1 MIALTLAEIAS
12 AVGGELVSG
21 APEHVVDGSVET
33 DSRLVVPG
41 SVFFALLGEE
51 TDGHRFVPN
60 AVQAGAALVITE
72 RTVEISEDA
81 ETAQIV
87 VADGYAALAALAHE
101 VVARVRASSADR
113 VDAEGR
119 PAQLKVVGITGS
131 NGKTSTKNMLRTIL
145 EQHGETVAPQ
155 GSFNNHVGA
164 PISMLRIT
172 HDTRYLVVEMG
183 ASGVGHI
190 AKLVS
195 IAEPDV
201 GVVLKVGLAHAG
213 EFGGIEATQ
222 RAKSEMVIDLP
233 STATALLN
241 VDDDRVASMRDL
253 TAAHVV
259 GFGTSADADY
269 RITGIETDRSGT
281 RFTLTAPGVP
291 HTGDESADRDR
302 SADPAQ
308 PGGTDRL
315 PETVDV
321 RLVILGEHHAM
332 NASAALTVAH
342 LWGVPLATGAEALAS
357 MTRAE
362 RWRMELLQGG
372 PEGVTVINDAY
383 NASPDST
390 AAALRTLA
398 QIVRP
403 GERTVAV
410 LGEMAELGE
419 YSTEEHDRIGRL
431 VVRLGIGQLVVVG
444 RGAMPIHQAA
454 TLEGSW
460 DGESVFIEDVDDAV
474 HQLQDMLRPGDVVLV
489 KSSKSAELRF
499 LGDRLGGVPE

>member
-1 MIALTLAEIAS
+1 MIALTLAEIAT
-12 AVGGELVSG
+12 AVGGELIGG
-21 APEHVVDGSVET
+21 AQATDVAEPGDLVVEGSVET
-33 DSRLVVPG
+33 DSRLVRPG
-41 SVFFALLGEE
+41 SVFFALPGEV
-51 TDGHRFVPN
+51 TDGRRFVP
-60 AVQAGAALVITE
+60 AATEAGAALVITPE
-72 RTVEISEDA
+72 RVET
-81 ETAQIV
+81 TAPQIV

-101 VVARVRASSADR
+101 VVTRVRMASADR

-119 PAQLKVVGITGS
+119 PAPLKVVGITGS

-145 EQHGETVAPQ
+145 EQHGETVAPE

-164 PISMLRIT
+164 PISMLRVT
-172 HDTRYLVVEMG
+172 DDTRFLVVEMG

-190 AKLVS
+190 AALVR

-222 RAKSEMVIDLP
+222 RAKSEMVTDLP
-233 STATALLN
+233 ASATALLN

-253 TAAHVV
+253 TAAQVV

-281 RFTLTAPGVP
+281 RFTLTAPPVDQE
-291 HTGDESADRDR
+291 GDRPTDGT
-302 SADPAQ
+302 Q
-308 PGGTDRL
+308 PGGPDH
-315 PETVDV
+315 VDV
-321 RLVILGEHHAM
+321 RLAILGEHHAM
-332 NASAALTVAH
+332 NAAAALTVAH
-342 LWGVPLATGAEALAS
+342 RWGVPLADGAAALAS

-419 YSTEEHDRIGRL
+419 FSTEEHDRIGRL

-474 HQLQDMLRPGDVVLV
+474 RSLQDMLRPGDVVLV

-499 LGDRLGGVPE
+499 LGDRLGGVTE

>member
-1 MIALTLAEIAS
+1 MIAMTLAEIAT
-12 AVGGELVSG
+12 AVGGELIGG
-21 APEHVVDGSVET
+21 AQATDVAEPGDLVVEGSVET
-33 DSRLVVPG
+33 DSRLVRPG
-41 SVFFALLGEE
+41 SVFFALPGEV
-51 TDGHRFVPN
+51 TDGRRFVPA
-60 AVQAGAALVITE
+60 AVDAGAALVITPE
-72 RTVEISEDA
+72 RVDT
-81 ETAQIV
+81 TAPQIV
-87 VADGYAALAALAHE
+87 VPDGYEALAALAHE
-101 VVARVRASSADR
+101 VVTRVRMSTADR
-113 VDAEGR
+113 VDADGR
-119 PAQLKVVGITGS
+119 PAPLRVVGITGS

-145 EQHGETVAPQ
+145 EQHGATVAPE

-164 PISMLRIT
+164 PISMLRVT
-172 HDTRYLVVEMG
+172 YDTRYLVVEMG

-222 RAKSEMVIDLP
+222 RAKSEMVTDLP
-233 STATALLN
+233 ETATALLN

-253 TAAHVV
+253 TAARVV

-281 RFTLTAPGVP
+281 RFTLTAPPG
-291 HTGDESADRDR
+291 
-302 SADPAQ
+302 Q
-308 PGGTDRL
+308 PGGPDH
-315 PETVDV
+315 VDV
-321 RLVILGEHHAM
+321 RLAILGEHHAM

-342 LWGVPLATGAEALAS
+342 LWGVPLADGAAALAS

-419 YSTEEHDRIGRL
+419 YSVEEHDRIGRL

-460 DGESVFIEDVDDAV
+460 DGESVYIEDVDDAV
-474 HQLQDMLRPGDVVLV
+474 RAMQEMLRPGDVVLV

-499 LGDRLGGVPE
+499 LGDRLGGVTE

>member
-1 MIALTLAEIAS
+1 MIAMTLAEIAT
-12 AVGGELVSG
+12 AVGGELIGGEQATDVAEPG
-21 APEHVVDGSVET
+21 DLVVEGSVET
-33 DSRLVVPG
+33 DSRLVRPG
-41 SVFFALLGEE
+41 SVFFALPGEV
-51 TDGHRFVPN
+51 TDGRRFVPA
-60 AVQAGAALVITE
+60 AVDAGAALVITPE
-72 RTVEISEDA
+72 RVDT
-81 ETAQIV
+81 TAPQIV
-87 VADGYAALAALAHE
+87 VTDGYEALAALAHE
-101 VVARVRASSADR
+101 VVTRVRMSTADR
-113 VDAEGR
+113 VDADGR
-119 PAQLKVVGITGS
+119 PAPLRVVGITGS

-145 EQHGETVAPQ
+145 EQHGATVAPE

-164 PISMLRIT
+164 PISMLRVT
-172 HDTRYLVVEMG
+172 YDTRYLVVEMG

-195 IAEPDV
+195 IAEPDL

-222 RAKSEMVIDLP
+222 RAKSEMVTDLP
-233 STATALLN
+233 ATATALLN

-253 TAAHVV
+253 TAARVV
-259 GFGTSADADY
+259 GFGTSAEADY

-281 RFTLTAPGVP
+281 RFTLTAPPG
-291 HTGDESADRDR
+291 
-302 SADPAQ
+302 Q
-308 PGGTDRL
+308 PGGPDH
-315 PETVDV
+315 VDV
-321 RLVILGEHHAM
+321 RLAILGEHHAM

-342 LWGVPLATGAEALAS
+342 LWGVPLADGAAALAS

-419 YSTEEHDRIGRL
+419 YSVEEHDRIGRL

-460 DGESVFIEDVDDAV
+460 DGESVYIEDVDDAV
-474 HQLQDMLRPGDVVLV
+474 RAMQEMLRPGDVVLV

-499 LGDRLGGVPE
+499 LGDRLGGVTE

>member
-1 MIALTLAEIAS
+1 MIAMTLAEIAT
-12 AVGGELVSG
+12 AVGGELIGGVQATDVAEPG
-21 APEHVVDGSVET
+21 DLVVEGSVET
-33 DSRLVVPG
+33 DSRLVRPG
-41 SVFFALLGEE
+41 SVFFALPGEV
-51 TDGHRFVPN
+51 TDGRRFVSA
-60 AVQAGAALVITE
+60 AVDAGAALVITPE
-72 RTVEISEDA
+72 RVDT
-81 ETAQIV
+81 TAPQIV
-87 VADGYAALAALAHE
+87 VADGYEALAALAHE
-101 VVARVRASSADR
+101 VVTRVRMSNADR
-113 VDAEGR
+113 VDADGR
-119 PAQLKVVGITGS
+119 PAPLRVVGITGS

-145 EQHGETVAPQ
+145 EQHGATVAPE

-164 PISMLRIT
+164 PISMLRVT
-172 HDTRYLVVEMG
+172 YDTRYLVVEMG

-195 IAEPDV
+195 IAEPDL

-222 RAKSEMVIDLP
+222 RAKSEMVTDLP
-233 STATALLN
+233 ETATALLN

-253 TAAHVV
+253 TAARVV
-259 GFGTSADADY
+259 GFGTSAEADY
-269 RITGIETDRSGT
+269 RITGIETDRSGA
-281 RFTLTAPGVP
+281 RFTLTAPPG
-291 HTGDESADRDR
+291 
-302 SADPAQ
+302 Q
-308 PGGTDRL
+308 PGGPDH
-315 PETVDV
+315 VDV
-321 RLVILGEHHAM
+321 RLAILGEHHAM

-342 LWGVPLATGAEALAS
+342 LWGVPLADGAAALAS

-419 YSTEEHDRIGRL
+419 YSVEEHDRIGRL

-460 DGESVFIEDVDDAV
+460 DGESVYIEDVDDAV
-474 HQLQDMLRPGDVVLV
+474 RAMQEMLRPGDVVLV

-499 LGDRLGGVPE
+499 LGDRLGGVTE

>member
-1 MIALTLAEIAS
+1 MIAMTLAEIAT
-12 AVGGELVSG
+12 AVGGELIGG
-21 APEHVVDGSVET
+21 AQATDVAEPGDLVVEGSVET
-33 DSRLVVPG
+33 DSRLVRPG
-41 SVFFALLGEE
+41 SVFFALPGEV
-51 TDGHRFVPN
+51 TDGRRFVTA
-60 AVQAGAALVITE
+60 AVDAGAALVITPE
-72 RTVEISEDA
+72 RVDT
-81 ETAQIV
+81 TAPQIV
-87 VADGYAALAALAHE
+87 VPDGYEALATLAHE
-101 VVARVRASSADR
+101 VVTRVRMSTADR
-113 VDAEGR
+113 VDADGR
-119 PAQLKVVGITGS
+119 PAPLRVVGITGS

-145 EQHGETVAPQ
+145 EQHGATVAPE

-164 PISMLRIT
+164 PISMLRVT
-172 HDTRYLVVEMG
+172 YDTRYLVVEMG

-222 RAKSEMVIDLP
+222 RAKSEMVTDLP
-233 STATALLN
+233 ETATALLN

-253 TAAHVV
+253 TAARVV

-281 RFTLTAPGVP
+281 RFTLTAPPG
-291 HTGDESADRDR
+291 
-302 SADPAQ
+302 Q
-308 PGGTDRL
+308 PGGPDH
-315 PETVDV
+315 VDV
-321 RLVILGEHHAM
+321 RLAILGEHHAM

-342 LWGVPLATGAEALAS
+342 LWGVPLADGAAALAS

-419 YSTEEHDRIGRL
+419 YSVEEHDRIGRL

-460 DGESVFIEDVDDAV
+460 DGESVYIEDVDDAV
-474 HQLQDMLRPGDVVLV
+474 RAMQEMLRPGDVVLV

-499 LGDRLGGVPE
+499 LGDRLGGVTE